1 MDDIKSKDKYKEKA
15 LQYIKKEG
23 STRPLSFYELKRQL
37 GNDVGILQELVAEDI
52 ILEQKVEINGLSS
65 DTSFD
70 VITLYFNKINK
81 ELQPKDNLTTTL
93 KRKFPTEESNSQ
105 TDPKSVD
112 LNSQIQSLRSRLCEL
127 NNIELNL
134 KIQLRE
140 NLDIQKTLDNHYRQL
155 HEYNEIKDTGQML
168 FGKCAEIEGT
178 TTREIYKKFEVEL
191 SD

>member
-93 KRKFPTEESNSQ
+93 KRKFPAEESNSQ

-134 KIQLRE
+134 KIQLR
-140 NLDIQKTLDNHYRQL
+140 KFGHT
-155 HEYNEIKDTGQML
+155 KDVG
-168 FGKCAEIEGT
+168 
-178 TTREIYKKFEVEL
+178 
-191 SD
+191 